1 MRIYKDQDDDI
12 NKELKDTINKMLE
25 INDIVLHNPPND
37 KIFKRYQ
44 FNYTIELFNIMTAIT
59 GESKKNYSDEEI
71 KASINRLHDKIFKNR
86 RY

>member
-44 FNYTIELFNIMTAIT
+44 FNYTIELFNILTDLEQCN
-59 GESKKNYSDEEI
+59 GHYSEEQI
-71 KASINRLHDKIFKNR
+71 QKRINNLHSKIFKNR